1 MSAEI
6 DVLVAIRQQLTNT
19 AGIVAIVPVE
29 RIYIGPR
36 RHDMPLPSICIST
49 TGTNIKPES
58 QGGRVRKDSTEDYDR
73 WQVRQGLSLEI
84 TLNSSIQNMITLS
97 DKVVSALMK
106 DSSYS
111 GGKFRR
117 PVISDISDTFDE
129 SRRAIVRSQRWTV
142 DYTVKL

>member
-1 MSAEI
+1 MAAEI

-19 AGIVAIVPVE
+19 SSITSIVPAE

-49 TGTNIKPES
+49 TGTSWKPES

-73 WQVRQGLSLEI
+73 WHVRQGFSLEI
-84 TLNSSIQNMITLS
+84 TLNSSIQNMITLG
-97 DKVVSALMK
+97 DLVISALMK

-111 GGKFRR
+111 AGKFRR
-117 PVISDISDTFDE
+117 PVISDISDVFDE
-129 SRRAIVRSQRWTV
+129 SRRAIVRTQRWTV
-142 DYTVKL
+142 DYTAKL

>member
-1 MSAEI
+1 MAAEI

-19 AGIVAIVPVE
+19 TGITSIVPVE

-36 RHDMPLPSICIST
+36 RFDMPLPSICVST
-49 TGTNIKPES
+49 TGTSWKPES

-73 WQVRQGLSLEI
+73 WHVRHGFNLEI
-84 TLNSSIQNMITLS
+84 TLNSSIQNMISLS

-106 DSSYS
+106 DSSYA

-117 PVISDISDTFDE
+117 PTISDISDSYDE
-129 SRRAIVRSQRWTV
+129 ARKAIVRSQRWTV
-142 DYTVKL
+142 DYTAKL